1 MVPGKIG
8 DGQAELKV
16 LGLDVDVDV
25 AHHVHQELDPIFAQ
39 GYVFAGCLLEKKQ
52 EWAGSESRYE
62 SAEVNFYQSA
72 LNFGALLNWRILF
85 SKIWQILFFLKSR

>member
-25 AHHVHQELDPIFAQ
+25 AHHVHQELDSIFAQ
-39 GYVFAGCLLEKKQ
+39 GHVFAGCLLENKQ
-52 EWAGSESRYE
+52 EWPGPERRYE
-62 SAEVNFYQSA
+62 SAKVTFCQSA
-72 LNFGALLNWRILF
+72 LNFGAIFNWRILF
-85 SKIWQILFFLKSR
+85 SKIWQIPISKI